1 MTPHVARCAEAV
13 QHDHCRA
20 MTADPHMDGCT
31 VGFDRPRLH
40 HGREGINPIYVGML
54 AHFVY
59 SRRSEEHTSELQYS
73 SISYAVFCLKK
84 KIIRS
89 LPTAVRTTTGRFI
102 VAIFVMLSLTIQLP
116 APPVVLVRAAFPTTR
131 VASTLHSVRPDATI

>member
-40 HGREGINPIYVGML
+40 HSREGINPIYVRML
-54 AHFVY
+54 VHLVY
-59 SRRSEEHTSELQYS
+59 SRFVS
-73 SISYAVFCLKK
+73 SWWDGRLAA
-84 KIIRS
+84 RRR
-89 LPTAVRTTTGRFI
+89 TARLVDRDVGGPEGKEQTGRL
-102 VAIFVMLSLTIQLP
+102 LSRKVEGSGMMSPRIRFSRMSGKLGLSWPSSLRIP
-116 APPVVLVRAAFPTTR
+116 SRAVWKTAKW
-131 VASTLHSVRPDATI
+131 